1 MAQNSQSRT
10 ARKKELKQSKK
21 ENKKPIMK
29 RIIMTIL
36 VLGVIGAIGIGS
48 LFIYYVQGAPE
59 LDADKLSSPISAKF
73 YDKDDN
79 LFAELGAQKRTKISQ
94 DEIPEVVEKAVI
106 ATEDSRFYDHMG
118 IDFRRILAA
127 IYANITEGYGAEGAS
142 TITQQVVKNA
152 FLSQKKTLERKV
164 QEQWLA
170 LKLEQKYSKNE
181 ILTMYLN
188 KIYYANDAYGIAKA
202 ADLYFNKNLSEL
214 TLPEAALLAGIPQR
228 PAAYD
233 PFDNPDLA
241 QERKNIVLDLMVQH
255 EKITEEEAEKAKEV
269 KVESLV
275 AKEQDSNI
283 PYDSFLE
290 QAIKEVKQKVDDVNI
305 YEDGVKVYTTLDPKA
320 QKRAE
325 ELLGENSPLPFPDE
339 KFETG
344 LAVLDTKS
352 GAIRAIG
359 GGRNKDKVGASLNY
373 ATQLRGRQPGSTFK
387 PIVDYG
393 PAIEHLQWSTYH
405 LLKDEP
411 YKYQTPPHDDVNNWD
426 GDYLGTMTMR
436 RALALSRN
444 VPAAKTLAEVGLER
458 SRKFAEG
465 LGIDFESETMHESNA
480 IGGAKTGVTPLQLAA
495 SYSAFGNEGVY
506 NEPYAVRRVE
516 FQGSRSTVEFKNE
529 SHVAMKDYTAY
540 MISDMLKDVVEWGTG
555 TTAKVPGV
563 PVAGKT
569 GTTNNEHGTPDSW
582 FTGYTTN
589 YTISVWSGY
598 PSPKNSIP
606 ASAKRLPQQAF
617 SNLMGHISQG
627 IDTPDFKKP
636 SSVVRSP
643 VEMGTMPPKLP
654 SEFTPEEQI
663 KNELFVEGTEPQE
676 KSDQF
681 EKLDAVNELSAEF
694 DEEKG
699 TVKLTWDYEADED
712 KQVSF
717 NVVGSPEGQ
726 PMQSIAEGYGNTQ
739 LEVSNLQK
747 GETYTFEVVAVSEN
761 NPENK
766 SDPNS
771 VTIDIPE
778 KSELDDLL
786 DGLNGDDE
794 DDEDREDK
802 DQEEENDEDNQEDR
816 DSNNNDSDS
825 DSDDSNNND
834 GPDDGSNGGGNDSD
848 SSESDSNNDGSS
860 TDDSSSSDESDSTDS
875 GSTDDSNTSDS
886 SDSSDN
892 QSSDDAA

>member
-21 ENKKPIMK
+21 QNQKPIMK
-29 RIIMTIL
+29 RMIMAIL

-59 LDADKLSSPISAKF
+59 LNPDKLSSPISAKF

-79 LFAELGAQKRTKISQ
+79 LFAELGAQKRTKITQ
-94 DEIPEVVEKAVI
+94 DQIPEVVEKAVI

-127 IYANITEGYGAEGAS
+127 VYANITEGYGAEGAS

-170 LKLEQKYSKNE
+170 LKLEQKYSKDE

-202 ADLYFNKNLSEL
+202 ADLYFNKKLSEL

-241 QERKNIVLDLMVQH
+241 QERKNIVLKLMVQH
-255 EKITEEEAEKAKEV
+255 GKITEQEAAEAKKV

-275 AKEQDSNI
+275 TKESDSSNI

-290 QAIKEVKQKVDDVNI
+290 QAIKEVEQKLNDVNI

-325 ELLGENSPLPFPDE
+325 ELLGKNSPLPFPDKE
-339 KFETG
+339 FQTG

-359 GGRNKDKVGASLNY
+359 GGRNKDKVGATLNY
-373 ATQLRGRQPGSTFK
+373 ATQLKGRQPGSTFK

-411 YKYQTPPHDDVNNWD
+411 YKYKTPPHKDVNNWD

-444 VPAAKTLAEVGLER
+444 VPAAKTLAEVGLKR
-458 SRKFAEG
+458 AQKFAEG
-465 LGIDFESETMHESNA
+465 LGINFESETMHESNA
-480 IGGAKTGVTPLQLAA
+480 IGGASTGVTPLQLAA

-516 FQGSRSTVEFKNE
+516 FQGSRSPVEFKNE

-540 MISDMLKDVVEWGTG
+540 MISDMLKDVVQWGTG
-555 TTAKVPGV
+555 TRAKVPGV

-598 PSPKNSIP
+598 PSPKNSVP
-606 ASAKRLPQQAF
+606 ASAKYIPQQAF

-636 SSVVRSP
+636 SSVVKSP
-643 VEMGTMPPKLP
+643 VEMGTKPPKLP

-663 KNELFVEGTEPQE
+663 KYELFVEGTEPQE

-681 EKLDAVNELSAEF
+681 EKLDPVKDLKAEF

-717 NVVGSPEGQ
+717 NIAGSPEGQ

-747 GETYTFEVVAVSEN
+747 GETYTFEVVAVSDK

-766 SDPNS
+766 SDPNT

-778 KSELDDLL
+778 KSKLDDLL
-786 DGLNGDDE
+786 DDLNGDD
-794 DDEDREDK
+794 DK
-802 DQEEENDEDNQEDR
+802 KDKKKDKKKDNDEDNQD
-816 DSNNNDSDS
+816 DSGSNNNDSDS
-825 DSDDSNNND
+825 S
-834 GPDDGSNGGGNDSD
+834 GSD
-848 SSESDSNNDGSS
+848 STNDGSS
-860 TDDSSSSDESDSTDS
+860 TDDSSSDGSGSTDS

-886 SDSSDN
+886 SSSSDS